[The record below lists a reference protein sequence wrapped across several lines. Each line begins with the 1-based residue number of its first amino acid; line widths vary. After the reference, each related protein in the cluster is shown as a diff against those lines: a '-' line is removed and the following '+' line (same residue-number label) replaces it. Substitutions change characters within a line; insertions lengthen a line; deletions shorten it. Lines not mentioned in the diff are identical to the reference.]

1 MATFVTKPTAK
12 ITAQLS
18 DSTADISIAG
28 VTTAD
33 TLTAENA
40 VTQINKVL
48 DIVGQSIVQSGMK
61 RILTQEVS
69 SNE

>member
-12 ITAQLS
+12 ITALLS
-18 DSTADISIAG
+18 GSTADISIAG

-48 DIVGQSIVQSGMK
+48 DVVGQSVVQSGMK